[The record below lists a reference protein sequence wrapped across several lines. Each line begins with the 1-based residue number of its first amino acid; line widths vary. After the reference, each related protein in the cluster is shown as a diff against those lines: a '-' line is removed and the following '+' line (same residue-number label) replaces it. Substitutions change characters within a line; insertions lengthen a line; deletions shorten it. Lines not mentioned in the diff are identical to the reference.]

1 MTQEALIQL
10 LLEILVSYGRQFGIP
25 ASEEDLRAIAGAI
38 LSFQQKQGHLAIAPE
53 AVEPLIQQVVGQFQP
68 QQVATAPT
76 DAETVILAQQV
87 QQWRDSLA
95 SQVLDSLNAYV
106 QQLPLE
112 PTNLDLQD
120 IILAII
126 PLVEEM
132 PLSQTEVKSLV
143 QRVASEFNWQIAL
156 AQIISPNGLA
166 IAQRLVGF
174 LQHGDLATTLQE
186 QVLSYL
192 QQFAPKL
199 KTITETLVE
208 QVLANMLGGQTQV
221 QIKTDIS
228 LEDQQLLVKQVS
240 LKLNL
245 MEEDAPPGKTA
256 QEIAD
261 QVDQEIDRFKTERAK
276 TQVAKRSI
284 QTASLAAPKAGK
296 SNQKSR
302 RGKTTG

>member
-1 MTQEALIQL
+1 MPQEALVQF
-10 LLEILVSYGRQFGIP
+10 LLETLISYGRQFGIP

-199 KTITETLVE
+199 KTITETTGTNGNRAFVIPE
-208 QVLANMLGGQTQV
+208 PGNQCMSNQW
-221 QIKTDIS
+221 
-228 LEDQQLLVKQVS
+228 VS
-240 LKLNL
+240 P
-245 MEEDAPPGKTA
+245 M
-256 QEIAD
+256 
-261 QVDQEIDRFKTERAK
+261 TEGNRCN
-276 TQVAKRSI
+276 QRSI
-284 QTASLAAPKAGK
+284 SAS
-296 SNQKSR
+296 
-302 RGKTTG
+302 T